1 MSTIGSSTLFRALR
15 NAYLLTTALALSLAG
30 LALLALSLATLHQHL
45 ESKLEL
51 LARTIAYSTEAAVL
65 FGDRETAAE
74 ILAQI
79 AEREHLSQARITL
92 ESGAPFVTHAR
103 PRHTALQHLHDRLGS
118 WLFPND
124 TEADILHNQ
133 QRLGRVSIRSDGAAF
148 ITLMSQTLMLGLLCL
163 LLAGLAAQGL
173 ARLLERRITSQLD
186 ALAAIAHSA
195 LTQPQAGQRLPSFS
209 IAEFDALAKD
219 FNALLAQ
226 LESRHQHLKA
236 RQSDLEKD
244 NQTLTWLAMHDN
256 LTGLSNRAA
265 FLQGLNHAL
274 LQAPSQ
280 RKAVLYLDNDGFK
293 QINDRLGH
301 AAGDTLL
308 VEVARRLRGA
318 VRESDL
324 VARLGGD
331 EFAVLLST
339 LGSPSD
345 ATRVAVKILE
355 LMKQPL
361 TLNGQLVTPGV
372 SIGIAMFPDHAD
384 NANELLKAADHAMYQ
399 AKRAG
404 RNRYQVFD
412 ASTQLST
419 GVFE

>member
-1 MSTIGSSTLFRALR
+1 M
-15 NAYLLTTALALSLAG
+15 
-30 LALLALSLATLHQHL
+30 
-45 ESKLEL
+45 
-51 LARTIAYSTEAAVL
+51 
-65 FGDRETAAE
+65 
-74 ILAQI
+74 
-79 AEREHLSQARITL
+79 
-92 ESGAPFVTHAR
+92 
-103 PRHTALQHLHDRLGS
+103 
-118 WLFPND
+118 
-124 TEADILHNQ
+124 
-133 QRLGRVSIRSDGAAF
+133 
-148 ITLMSQTLMLGLLCL
+148 
-163 LLAGLAAQGL
+163 
-173 ARLLERRITSQLD
+173 
-186 ALAAIAHSA
+186 
-195 LTQPQAGQRLPSFS
+195 
-209 IAEFDALAKD
+209 
-219 FNALLAQ
+219 LAQ

-236 RQSDLEKD
+236 RQSDLEKE